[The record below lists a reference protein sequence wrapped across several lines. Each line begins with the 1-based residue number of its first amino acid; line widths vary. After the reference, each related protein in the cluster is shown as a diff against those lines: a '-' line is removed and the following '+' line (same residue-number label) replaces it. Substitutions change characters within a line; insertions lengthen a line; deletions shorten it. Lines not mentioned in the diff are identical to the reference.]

1 MKKFKL
7 EELDLTDIKE
17 NPEPDLTTDIQN
29 TTEENESNSQQKEN
43 QIDDLNLNEIENENS
58 IN

>member
-29 TTEENESNSQQKEN
+29 TTEENESNPTKRKPN
-43 QIDDLNLNEIENENS
+43 K
-58 IN
+58 